1 VVRWANMDLG
11 HLLDELSAARGAM
24 PEAAMEELIAFGEP
38 AAESLGALLDSLEP
52 DEDDWTP
59 FWTVVTLGEIRSTSS
74 VPALLGLLRLPE
86 GGVLA
91 EAAAEALIKAGP
103 SAVPAISDF
112 VRRAPEWE
120 ARQLTYHALG
130 NIPSDESLLRLVE
143 ALDTDAMLWSA
154 IAAALADLGD
164 PRAVP
169 ALKSAMGKC
178 DEREAQAF
186 REAIDI
192 LEGRHPPHP
201 KSHLEDWRER
211 YRRLALEVGG
221 A

>member
-1 VVRWANMDLG
+1 MDLG
-11 HLLDELSAARGAM
+11 YLLDELSAARGTM
-24 PEAAMEELIAFGEP
+24 PESAMEELVAFGEP
-38 AAESLGALLDSLEP
+38 ATEPLLSLLDSLEP

-59 FWTVVTLGEIRSTSS
+59 FWTVVTLGEIRSPSA

-91 EAAAEALIKAGP
+91 EAAAEALIKTGP
-103 SAVPAISDF
+103 PAVPAISDF
-112 VRRAPEWE
+112 VRRTPEWE
-120 ARQLTYHALG
+120 ARQLAYHALG
-130 NIPSDESLLRLVE
+130 NIPSSESLLRLVE
-143 ALDTDAMLWSA
+143 ALDTDALLWSA

-164 PRAVP
+164 ARAVP

-178 DEREAQAF
+178 DEREAQSF
-186 REAIDI
+186 REAVDI

-201 KSHLEDWRER
+201 KPHLEDWRER
-211 YRRLALEVGG
+211 CRRLALERGG